1 MMAVHTAS
9 HEMKRKVA
17 NMNTYREFRKHLV
30 ERELKDADL
39 DALFHA
45 RLIELCKASLP
56 QLALVTRER
65 PKQAQK
71 G

>member
-1 MMAVHTAS
+1 
-9 HEMKRKVA
+9 
-17 NMNTYREFRKHLV
+17 MNTYREFRKHLV